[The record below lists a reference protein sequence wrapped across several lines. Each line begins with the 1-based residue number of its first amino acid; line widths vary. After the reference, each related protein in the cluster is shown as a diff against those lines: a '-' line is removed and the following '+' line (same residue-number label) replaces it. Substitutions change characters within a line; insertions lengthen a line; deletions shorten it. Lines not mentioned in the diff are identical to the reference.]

1 MNSVKLFILFAATVL
16 TAEATF
22 VLGTGTLAVTGAGA
36 GLAALLGIKAAAV
49 GGLALGAA
57 LSRRRHYYRPSYRRA
72 RYFYPRHRYYRSV
85 ESESETEYTA
95 ELLLQ
100 ASRDDG
106 QDCGKKLVCVLN
118 SQKNLAEDEAKIAQL
133 FGQSGEVDVT
143 AVTAEFDLAALMG
156 QKAGE
161 DHCNL
166 IYTRCP
172 YQVKGLMEVIRQ
184 PQMYY
189 NQL

>member
-1 MNSVKLFILFAATVL
+1 M
-16 TAEATF
+16 
-22 VLGTGTLAVTGAGA
+22 
-36 GLAALLGIKAAAV
+36 
-49 GGLALGAA
+49 
-57 LSRRRHYYRPSYRRA
+57 
-72 RYFYPRHRYYRSV
+72 
-85 ESESETEYTA
+85 
-95 ELLLQ
+95 Q
-100 ASRDDG
+100 ASRDDS

-118 SQKNLAEDEAKIAQL
+118 TQKNLAEDEAKIAQL

-166 IYTRCP
+166 IYARCP
-172 YQVKGLMEVIRQ
+172 YEVKNLMEVIRQ

>member
-72 RYFYPRHRYYRSV
+72 RYIISLNYPWISFPIFTHG
-85 ESESETEYTA
+85 
-95 ELLLQ
+95 LI
-100 ASRDDG
+100 
-106 QDCGKKLVCVLN
+106 KL
-118 SQKNLAEDEAKIAQL
+118 
-133 FGQSGEVDVT
+133 F
-143 AVTAEFDLAALMG
+143 
-156 QKAGE
+156 
-161 DHCNL
+161 NL
-166 IYTRCP
+166 ISKVLQWLASTLGTFFVYTP
-172 YQVKGLMEVIRQ
+172 
-184 PQMYY
+184 
-189 NQL
+189 

>member
-72 RYFYPRHRYYRSV
+72 RYIYSPR
-85 ESESETEYTA
+85 
-95 ELLLQ
+95 
-100 ASRDDG
+100 
-106 QDCGKKLVCVLN
+106 
-118 SQKNLAEDEAKIAQL
+118 IL
-133 FGQSGEVDVT
+133 FSIFMKENNPI
-143 AVTAEFDLAALMG
+143 FDILCISL
-156 QKAGE
+156 
-161 DHCNL
+161 
-166 IYTRCP
+166 YFS
-172 YQVKGLMEVIRQ
+172 
-184 PQMYY
+184 
-189 NQL
+189 